1 MIKIALLG
9 TGGINSWTIKHIK
22 ELSGDMTLQDLYITL
37 IDDDVVEEKNLISQN
52 QNFQIEDLFNK
63 KAEVLGKKYGV
74 AYSLQ
79 YITEQN
85 INDLKIF
92 DLIIMGVD
100 NHKTRK
106 LVYKFCID
114 NAKQLIDLKAQGTQ
128 IGYVVLD
135 NTKDFN
141 YYEQKYFS
149 NAQVME
155 YKGSCQMKN
164 DIENNHIEN
173 GNKIIS
179 FLGVY
184 GILLKILRNEKI
196 ENKEYKM
203 VY

>member
-1 MIKIALLG
+1 MKKIALLG

-22 ELSGDMTLQDLYITL
+22 ELTSDMSIQDLNITL
-37 IDDDVVEEKNLISQN
+37 IDNDEVEEKNLISQN
-52 QNFQIEDLFNK
+52 QNFQIDDLFSK
-63 KAEVLGKKYGV
+63 KAEVLGKRYGV

-79 YITEQN
+79 YITEEN

-92 DLIIMGVD
+92 DMIIMGVD

-106 LVYKFCID
+106 IIYKYCID
-114 NAKQLIDLKAQGTQ
+114 NKKELIDLKAQGTQ

-135 NTKDFN
+135 NTKEID
-141 YYEQKYFS
+141 YYNNKYFS
-149 NAQVME
+149 NALTME
-155 YKGSCQMKN
+155 YKGSCQMKA

-184 GILLKILRNEKI
+184 GILLKLLRNETI
-196 ENKEYKM
+196 DNKEYKM